1 MKRVIFTPNVDVA
14 IPDIAVYYV
23 LPVAGPVFDCL
34 VEDDWGCDGVL
45 HYDSS
50 AVDVDGNPI
59 PLDEPFIHHYAGW
72 EV

>member
-1 MKRVIFTPNVDVA
+1 MRRVIFTPNVDVA

-34 VEDDWGCDGVL
+34 VEDDWVCDGVL
-45 HYDSS
+45 HYDSDPD
-50 AVDVDGNPI
+50 APKA
-59 PLDEPFIHHYAGW
+59 LAEPFIHHYAGW

>member
-1 MKRVIFTPNVDVA
+1 MKRVIFTPNPDVI

-34 VEDDWGCDGVL
+34 VDDTWDCDGTL
-45 HYDSS
+45 HYNSDPD
-50 AVDVDGNPI
+50 APKA
-59 PLDEPFIHHYAGW
+59 LAEPFIHHFAGW